1 MRLQYMNIINAT
13 LGIKMVKYIGYNM
26 LLFSPR
32 LGRFRFKDYFL
43 IAKPLKA
50 K

>member
-1 MRLQYMNIINAT
+1 MRLQYMNIIIAT

-26 LLFSPR
+26 LLFLPR
-32 LGRFRFKDYFL
+32 LSRFRFKDYFL
-43 IAKPLKA
+43 VAKPLKA